1 MNNYIKCRECDLG
14 SVESIRSFVS
24 SLQSKEAKV
33 DVLINNAG
41 VMKCRKM
48 ATSDGIETQLGTNHM
63 GPLLLTSLL
72 RPSLAA
78 EGGGR

>member
-1 MNNYIKCRECDLG
+1 M
-14 SVESIRSFVS
+14 
-24 SLQSKEAKV
+24 